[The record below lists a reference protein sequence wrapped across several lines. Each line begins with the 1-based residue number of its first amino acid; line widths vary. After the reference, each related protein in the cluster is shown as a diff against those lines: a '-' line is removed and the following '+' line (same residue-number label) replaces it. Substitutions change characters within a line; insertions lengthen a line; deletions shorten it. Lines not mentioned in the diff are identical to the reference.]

1 MYKISNHSKK
11 AAAKLGVKI
20 LPSKRAGKKIDVFSK
35 SGKKLASIGAKGYG
49 DYASFKKKYGKDYAE
64 KRRKAYI
71 ARHKKNII
79 KNTPGYY
86 AAKIL
91 W

>member
-1 MYKISNHSKK
+1 MYNITRHSFIQ
-11 AAAKLGVKI
+11 AAKLGVKI
-20 LPSKRAGKKIDVFSK
+20 APSERKGKKIDVYK
-35 SGKKLASIGAKGYG
+35 NGVKIASIGALGYL
-49 DYASFKKKYGKDYAE
+49 DYIGYKKKFGKKIAD
-64 KRRKAYI
+64 KRRKAYY
-71 ARHKKNII
+71 ARHKKNIV